1 MEMKDKI
8 LDSAQK
14 LVQQRGFNGF
24 SYADVAR
31 EVGIRKASL
40 HHHFP
45 AKTDLGQALITR
57 YTARLKAALLN
68 IASTTKT
75 PEQKLEAY
83 IDIYRGVLDI
93 KRMCLGGMLASE
105 AHTLDPVILP
115 NLEYFFT
122 VNTEWLTALLSEG
135 ESKQVFNLNNGAAAQ
150 AKLLLSSLQGALL
163 IARATND
170 VESFEQTTSSLILN
184 LMGKR

>member
-24 SYADVAR
+24 SYADIAQ

-45 AKTDLGQALITR
+45 AKTDLGQALIIR
-57 YTARLKAALLN
+57 YTAQLKSELLN
-68 IASTTKT
+68 ITGTAKA

-83 IDIYRGVLDI
+83 IGLYRGAFDI
-93 KRMCLGGMLASE
+93 DRMCLGGMLASE
-105 AHTLDPVILP
+105 AHTLDPAILP
-115 NLEYFFT
+115 NLEYFFI
-122 VNTEWLTALLSEG
+122 VHTEWLTALLSEG
-135 ESKQVFNLNNGAAAQ
+135 ESKQIFSLNNGAAAQ
-150 AKLLLSSLQGALL
+150 AKLFLSSLQGALL
-163 IARATND
+163 IARATHD

-184 LMGKR
+184 LMRKS